1 METRAFV
8 DQLKREVHI
17 SNPPKRIVSLVPSLT
32 ELLHYLGFEDEV
44 VGITKF
50 CVHPEVWFKN
60 KERIGGTKSLKVDR
74 IIELKP
80 DLVIGNKEENTIED
94 ISDLENFVPVWMSD
108 IYTFDGA
115 LDMIRRLGVVLNS
128 EERCEKLISQLRFL
142 FGELESIGKDKSV
155 LYFIWKEPDY
165 LAGDETFIGS
175 LLEKIGFKNACE
187 ISRYPALEELTS
199 VTTDYVFLSSE
210 PFPFSDKHSAYY
222 QSLFPNAR
230 ILLVDGEMFSWYGPR
245 MLEAAD
251 YFKSHLKSQL

>member
-1 METRAFV
+1 MKVT
-8 DQLKREVHI
+8 DQLNRTVVIPHI
-17 SNPPKRIVSLVPSLT
+17 PERIVSLVPSQT
-32 ELLHYLGFEDEV
+32 ELLVDLGLGDKI
-44 VGITKF
+44 VGVTKF
-50 CVHPEVWFKN
+50 CIHPKGL
-60 KERIGGTKSLKVDR
+60 KQDKTIIGGTKNFNFEK
-74 IIELKP
+74 IEQLNP
-80 DLVIGNKEENTIED
+80 DLIIGNKEENYKEGIEK
-94 ISDLENFVPVWMSD
+94 LEQDYPVWMSD

-115 LDMIRRLGVVLNS
+115 LDMIRRLGVVLNC
-128 EERCEKLISQLRFL
+128 EERCEQLISQLQFL

-175 LLEKIGFKNACE
+175 LLEEIGFKNACE
-187 ISRYPALEELTS
+187 TSRYPALEELTS

-251 YFKSHLKSQL
+251 YFKSHLKPQL